1 MSVSVRRAAPA
12 DIDAMSRVLTASI
25 VELCAADHE
34 GKPGA
39 IAAWTANKT
48 PEGVRAMLGNPD
60 LVLFVAEHAGKI
72 GAVGAI
78 RRNGEIGLNY
88 VAPDMRFLGLSK
100 ALLARLEAE
109 LVALGFAEGRPALLV
124 SAPDSGE
131 LRYVVLLGWAGD
143 KVASIRDFLY
153 APYIVDGLA
162 TEAL

>member
-109 LVALGFAEGRPALLV
+109 LVALGFAEGRLEATLTARQFYE
-124 SAPDSGE
+124 SAGWLPDGPQASGRQVNGYPMKKT
-131 LRYVVLLGWAGD
+131 LTG
-143 KVASIRDFLY
+143 
-153 APYIVDGLA
+153 
-162 TEAL
+162 